1 MSAQQHYWF
10 TLKDDDFQTRSR
22 HLTCTTLHTINEP
35 IIFYVHKLENDK
47 LQQIWGE
54 MTERFGNG
62 AADGLMAA
70 QQQSVV
76 KFAFKSKWKVAS
88 WAKNNG
94 NQ

>member
-1 MSAQQHYWF
+1 
-10 TLKDDDFQTRSR
+10 
-22 HLTCTTLHTINEP
+22 
-35 IIFYVHKLENDK
+35 
-47 LQQIWGE
+47 